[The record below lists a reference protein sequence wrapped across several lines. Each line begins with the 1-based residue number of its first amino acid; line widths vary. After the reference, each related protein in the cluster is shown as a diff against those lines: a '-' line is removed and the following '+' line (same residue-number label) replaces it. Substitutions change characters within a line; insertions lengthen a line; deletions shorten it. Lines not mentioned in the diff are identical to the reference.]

1 MESVG
6 QRVYPPAIQ
15 SLTIADLHTLALL
28 FYGALT
34 QLTKFASD
42 KGG

>member
-15 SLTIADLHTLALL
+15 CVNIADFHTLALL
-28 FYGALT
+28 VLE
-34 QLTKFASD
+34 S
-42 KGG
+42 